1 MSRHAAVLLGGF
13 LASTA
18 AISAGNQDVGVTVS
32 SYENAQYDPSS
43 RTTTL
48 TGKVVVTFPA
58 TVVPSV
64 TAASSMVFLA
74 TGETRF
80 ENLRM
85 MLQGAELTAENALV
99 TRDPGGV
106 TEIRSE
112 RILIVPSDQL

>member
-1 MSRHAAVLLGGF
+1 
-13 LASTA
+13 
-18 AISAGNQDVGVTVS
+18 
-32 SYENAQYDPSS
+32 
-43 RTTTL
+43 
-48 TGKVVVTFPA
+48 
-58 TVVPSV
+58 
-64 TAASSMVFLA
+64 MVFLA